1 MTHQP
6 NLVTDSGVHLSLHTN
21 CHHQIVYCSLDLN
34 IEFPTPDGCSIWDYN
49 KAIIEKI
56 TIPVEQVYWENNQ
69 QVAIFNKTIINM
81 FKICIK

>member
-6 NLVTDSGVHLSLHTN
+6 NLVTDSGVHPSLHTN

-34 IEFPTPDGCSIWDYN
+34 IEFPTPYGCSIWDYN
-49 KAIIEKI
+49 EAIIEKI
-56 TIPVEQVYWENNQ
+56 TIPIEQVYWENNQ
-69 QVAIFNKTIINM
+69 QLAIFNKTIINM